1 MEIGKIV
8 KYRNQGRYEILEKA
22 NPTTRTMFKIKDI
35 DRGSGW
41 CEIKKDYIG
50 VKKYSKCGGVIW
62 CRGQNFDYGIEI
74 VVHKKDLQY
83 EN

>member
-50 VKKYSKCGGVIW
+50 VNIGTGWY
-62 CRGQNFDYGIEI
+62 RGQNNDYGIILE
-74 VVHKKDLQY
+74 VHKKDLEY